1 MRCTSCKNGNLNP
14 SYLDKLFRAHTC
26 DNCGGSW
33 VLIEDYV
40 SWKENHPEHEFV
52 AADVEA
58 VEESDKAILCP
69 MSGTIMRKLHISKDS
84 QHKIDYSAA
93 VGGVWLD
100 KGEWELLKSAGLAG
114 SLNGILTQQ
123 WQTRIQDEKAH
134 QTFENLY
141 LSKFGEQDY
150 EKIKA
155 LREWLNGHPRKADLR
170 SFLLAEDP
178 YSAKR

>member
-1 MRCTSCKNGNLNP
+1 MKCTSCKSGNLNP

-40 SWKENHPEHEFV
+40 SWKENNPEFEFV
-52 AADVEA
+52 AADVEQ
-58 VEESDKAILCP
+58 VEESSTAILCP
-69 MSGTIMRKLHISKDS
+69 MTGTIMRKLHISKDS
-84 QHKIDYSAA
+84 KHKVDYSVA

-100 KGEWELLKSAGLAG
+100 KGEWELLKSSGLAG

-123 WQTRIQDEKAH
+123 WQTKIQDEKAH
-134 QTFENLY
+134 ETFENLY
-141 LSKFGEQDY
+141 KSKFGDEDY
-150 EKIKA
+150 EKVKA
-155 LREWLNGHPRKADLR
+155 LRLWLESHPQKADLR
-170 SFLLAEDP
+170 SFLLADDP